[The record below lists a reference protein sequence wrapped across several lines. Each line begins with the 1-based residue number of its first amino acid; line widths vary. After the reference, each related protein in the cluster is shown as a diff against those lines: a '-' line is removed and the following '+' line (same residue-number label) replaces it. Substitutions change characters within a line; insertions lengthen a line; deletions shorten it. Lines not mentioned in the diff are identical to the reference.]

1 MADVGYVRV
10 STAEQST
17 ALQMK
22 AMKDAGVGKVFS
34 DHGVSGT
41 LASRPELDKALAYVR
56 EGDVL
61 VVWKLDRLGRSTK
74 NVLEFLEQLKQ
85 REVGFRSLTEGLDTT
100 GPMGQAM
107 LTVLAAFNQLE
118 RDVIVERTKAG
129 LAAARAQGKV
139 GGRPRVIDGKKLQ
152 TARTLYESGNHTVAE
167 IAKMLGVGTATVY
180 RYLSAGSS
188 SSSPSATIDSVGA
201 AID

>member
-1 MADVGYVRV
+1 MVDVGYARV
-10 STAEQST
+10 STADQSLD
-17 ALQMK
+17 LQLK
-22 AMKDAGVGKVFS
+22 AFADAGITKLFS

-74 NVLEFLEQLKQ
+74 NVLEVIELLNTSG
-85 REVGFRSLTEGLDTT
+85 VGFRSLTEGLNTT

-118 RDVIVERTKAG
+118 RDVTVERTHAG
-129 LAAARAQGKV
+129 LAAAKAQGRV
-139 GGRPRVIDGKKLQ
+139 GGRPRVMDPKKTN
-152 TARTLYESGNHTVAE
+152 TARTLYESGDHTVAE
-167 IAKMLGVGTATVY
+167 IAAMLGVGTATVY
-180 RYLSAGSS
+180 RYLSKSS
-188 SSSPSATIDSVGA
+188 
-201 AID
+201 

>member
-1 MADVGYVRV
+1 MVDVGYARV
-10 STAEQST
+10 STSDQSLE
-17 ALQMK
+17 LQSK
-22 AMKDAGVGKVFS
+22 AFRDAGIDKVFS

-61 VVWKLDRLGRSTK
+61 VVWKLDRLGRSTR
-74 NVLEFLEQLKQ
+74 NILEVIDRLKVSG
-85 REVGFRSLTEGLDTT
+85 VGFRSLTEGLDTT

-118 RDVIVERTKAG
+118 RDVIIERTRAG
-129 LAAARAQGKV
+129 LEAAKAQGRV
-139 GGRPRVIDGKKLQ
+139 GGRPKVMDSKKTQ

-167 IAKMLGVGTATVY
+167 IAGMLHVGTATVY
-180 RYLSAGSS
+180 RYL
-188 SSSPSATIDSVGA
+188 
-201 AID
+201 AIQTTNS

>member
-1 MADVGYVRV
+1 MVDVGYARV
-10 STAEQST
+10 STADQSL
-17 ALQMK
+17 ALQDK
-22 AMKDAGVGKVFS
+22 AFADAGITKVFR

-41 LASRPELDKALAYVR
+41 LASRPELDKALEYVR

-74 NVLEFLEQLKQ
+74 NVLEAIDQLKANG
-85 REVGFRSLTEGLDTT
+85 VGFRSITEGLDTT

-118 RDVIVERTKAG
+118 RDVIVERTRAG
-129 LAAARAQGKV
+129 LAAAKAQGRV
-139 GGRPRVIDGKKLQ
+139 GGRPKVMDPKKTN

-167 IAKMLGVGTATVY
+167 IAVMLGVGTATVY
-180 RYLSAGSS
+180 RYLSKNLHESG
-188 SSSPSATIDSVGA
+188 I
-201 AID
+201 

>member
-1 MADVGYVRV
+1 MVDVGYARV
-10 STAEQST
+10 STADQSL
-17 ALQMK
+17 ALQHK
-22 AMKDAGVGKVFS
+22 AFADAGISKVFS

-41 LASRPELDKALAYVR
+41 LASRPALDKALAYVR

-74 NVLEFLEQLKQ
+74 NVLEAIDQLKTNG
-85 REVGFRSLTEGLDTT
+85 VGFRSITEGLDTT

-118 RDVIVERTKAG
+118 RDVIIERTRAG
-129 LAAARAQGKV
+129 LAAAKAQGRV
-139 GGRPRVIDGKKLQ
+139 GGRPKVMDLKKTQ

-167 IAKMLGVGTATVY
+167 IATMLGVGTATVY
-180 RYLSAGSS
+180 RYLSTPVLD
-188 SSSPSATIDSVGA
+188 SPPEPGK
-201 AID
+201 

>member
-1 MADVGYVRV
+1 MVDVGYARV
-10 STAEQST
+10 STADQSLD
-17 ALQMK
+17 LQLK
-22 AMKDAGVGKVFS
+22 AFADAGITKVFS

-41 LASRPELDKALAYVR
+41 LASRPELDSAMAYVR

-74 NVLEFLEQLKQ
+74 NVLEAIDRLKANG
-85 REVGFRSLTEGLDTT
+85 VGFRSLTEGLDTT

-118 RDVIVERTKAG
+118 RDVIVERTRAG
-129 LAAARAQGKV
+129 LAAAKAQGRV
-139 GGRPRVIDGKKLQ
+139 GGRPKVMDPKKTK

-167 IAKMLGVGTATVY
+167 IATMLGVGTATVY
-180 RYLSAGSS
+180 RYLSAKSS
-188 SSSPSATIDSVGA
+188 DA
-201 AID
+201 

>member
-1 MADVGYVRV
+1 MADIGYARV
-10 STAEQST
+10 STADQSLD
-17 ALQMK
+17 LQLK
-22 AMKDAGVGKVFS
+22 AFADAGIAKVFS

-56 EGDVL
+56 DGDVL

-74 NVLEFLEQLKQ
+74 NVLEVIERLKNQ
-85 REVGFRSLTEGLDTT
+85 GVGFRSLTEGLDTT

-118 RDVIVERTKAG
+118 RDVIVERTRAG
-129 LAAARAQGKV
+129 LAAAKAKGRV
-139 GGRPRVIDGKKLQ
+139 GGRPKVMDLKKTN

-167 IAKMLGVGTATVY
+167 IATMLGVGTATVY
-180 RYLSAGSS
+180 RYLSA
-188 SSSPSATIDSVGA
+188 PAKDS
-201 AID
+201 

>member
-1 MADVGYVRV
+1 MVDVGYGRV
-10 STAEQST
+10 STSDQSLD
-17 ALQMK
+17 LQLK
-22 AMKDAGVGKVFS
+22 AFADAGITKVFS

-74 NVLEFLEQLKQ
+74 NVLEVIERLKTQ
-85 REVGFRSLTEGLDTT
+85 GVGFRSLTEGLDTT

-118 RDVIVERTKAG
+118 RDVIVERTRAG
-129 LAAARAQGKV
+129 LAAAKAKGRV
-139 GGRPRVIDGKKLQ
+139 GGRPRVMDLKKTK

-167 IAKMLGVGTATVY
+167 IAMMLGVGTATVY
-180 RYLSAGSS
+180 RYLGASRTGSAQDAVVDGH
-188 SSSPSATIDSVGA
+188 V
-201 AID
+201 

>member
-1 MADVGYVRV
+1 M
-10 STAEQST
+10 
-17 ALQMK
+17 
-22 AMKDAGVGKVFS
+22 FS

-56 EGDVL
+56 DGDVL

-74 NVLEFLEQLKQ
+74 NVLEVIDRLKADG
-85 REVGFRSLTEGLDTT
+85 VGFRSITEGLDTT

-118 RDVIVERTKAG
+118 RDVIIERTRAG
-129 LAAARAQGKV
+129 LAAAKAQGRV
-139 GGRPRVIDGKKLQ
+139 GGRPKVMDLKKTQ

-167 IAKMLGVGTATVY
+167 IAVMLGVGTATVY
-180 RYLSAGSS
+180 RYLAAPGTSSLSAVSK
-188 SSSPSATIDSVGA
+188 
-201 AID
+201 